1 MFEVIFEVC
10 PRTENWELYLS
21 TAKELRPLLESQRG
35 FIENIRYKSLT
46 RPGWVLSLSDWENEK
61 ALIRWRTQMKHHYAQ
76 EAGRQKILQDYHLRV
91 GETVSD
97 TVPGS
102 ATPATT
108 IGMQQNLNPRQE
120 RLDETEVGEA
130 KVVSLVNA
138 SFARTDA
145 QGGQVIATAEEMV
158 ETIGLQVRGYSGLV
172 AWDVFEAILTP
183 GEALIL
189 YSWID
194 RNAADHFLQHVPSTV
209 KRKRQ
214 VRVIRDYGMRDRREA
229 PQYYPDV
236 ASS

>member
-10 PRTENWELYLS
+10 PRSENWELYLS

-61 ALIRWRTQMKHHYAQ
+61 ALIRWRTQAKHHYAQ

-97 TVPGS
+97 STAG
-102 ATPATT
+102 ATT
-108 IGMQQNLNPRQE
+108 TGVQQDPRQE

-130 KVVSLVNA
+130 KVVSLVNT
-138 SFARTDA
+138 SFTRTDA
-145 QGGQVIATAEEMV
+145 QGSQVTTTADQMV
-158 ETIGLQVRGYSGLV
+158 EMIGLQVKSCSGLV
-172 AWDVFEAILTP
+172 AWDVFEAILAP
-183 GEALIL
+183 GEVLIL

-194 RNAADHFLQHVPSTV
+194 RTAADHFLQHVSSAGN
-209 KRKRQ
+209 RKRQ

-236 ASS
+236 AAS